1 MRQAILRA
9 LGRLPVSRMTH
20 HHHQENRHMATNLQ
34 DIKADQQAG
43 TNELARR
50 AAHPITGKTDY
61 LDKRKDLLGAGIP
74 GHMTVEREIR
84 TATVMLMQ
92 SKDLQAATPLS
103 FYVAVSIAINSGI
116 GLGNGKGYLV
126 AYKGNVSY
134 VPGWKGLIDLVN
146 RTGRASAWTGVVR
159 KGDHFAY
166 QLGDSPFL
174 EHRPGDSEEHADITH
189 YYAIGRVKG
198 AEFPHVVVWSVAK
211 VIKHLNQYNK
221 VGGKHYAAKNDDNIE
236 AYGRKVVLLQ
246 VIKYLP
252 TSVELENAV
261 AAENA
266 SASGKAAHV
275 ENTIDGNFVFI
286 DEEDADQGDQ
296 DQEEHPRTDAP
307 AAAAATEEK
316 PSANQ
321 RRAADAETVE
331 VREAQP
337 AAASATS
344 SGTSASKP
352 GALTPEASEQ
362 YERLMAQLHRA
373 GNLNQLADVYE
384 LVGEVEN
391 TELRGALNKLYQ
403 QRLAEMT
410 PRDNPGPGQEEKPT
424 APTKRTR
431 GARGAAPE

>member
-1 MRQAILRA
+1 
-9 LGRLPVSRMTH
+9 
-20 HHHQENRHMATNLQ
+20 MATNLQ
-34 DIKADQQAG
+34 DLTADQQAG

-50 AAHPITGKTDY
+50 AAHPIIGKTDF
-61 LDKRKDLLGAGIP
+61 LEQRKNLLGAGIP

-92 SKDLQAATPLS
+92 SKDLQAAKPQS

-174 EHRPGDSEEHADITH
+174 EHRPGDSEEFADITH
-189 YYAIGRVKG
+189 FYAIGRVKG
-198 AEFPHVVVWSVAK
+198 SEWPHVVVWSIAK
-211 VIKHLNQYNK
+211 VHKHLKEYNK
-221 VGGKHYAAKNDDNIE
+221 VGGKHYAAKNDDNFE

-266 SASGKAAHV
+266 SAAGKSAHV

-286 DEEDADQGDQ
+286 NDEDDAADL
-296 DQEEHPRTDAP
+296 QEEHPRTDTP
-307 AAAAATEEK
+307 ASTAATEEK
-316 PSANQ
+316 PTANEQ
-321 RRAADAETVE
+321 RRADAETVE
-331 VREAQP
+331 VRETQP
-337 AAASATS
+337 AASSTASA
-344 SGTSASKP
+344 AQKP
-352 GALTPEASEQ
+352 GALSPEESEQ
-362 YERLMAQLHRA
+362 YERLMVQLNRA
-373 GNLNQLADVYE
+373 SNLNQLADVYE
-384 LVGEVEN
+384 LVGDVPN
-391 TELRGALNKLYQ
+391 TELRAALNTLYK

-410 PRDNPGPGQEEKPT
+410 PKT
-424 APTKRTR
+424 APAAQAAAPAAPAKRTR
-431 GARGAAPE
+431 GARGTAPE

>member
-1 MRQAILRA
+1 
-9 LGRLPVSRMTH
+9 
-20 HHHQENRHMATNLQ
+20 MATNLQ
-34 DIKADQQAG
+34 DLKADQQAG

-50 AAHPITGKTDY
+50 AAHPIAGKTD
-61 LDKRKDLLGAGIP
+61 LLEKRKELLGAGIP

-92 SKDLQAATPLS
+92 SKDLQAATPHS

-159 KGDHFAY
+159 KGDHFDY

-174 EHRPGDSEEHADITH
+174 SHKPGDSEEHADITH
-189 YYAIGRVKG
+189 YYAVGRVKG
-198 AEFPHVVVWSVAK
+198 SEWPHIVVWSVNK
-211 VIKHLNQYNK
+211 VIKHLNFYNK
-221 VGGKHYAAKNDDNIE
+221 VGGKHYAVKNDDNME

-252 TSVELENAV
+252 TSVELENAI

-266 SASGKAAHV
+266 NASGKAAHV

-286 DEEDADQGDQ
+286 DEDDASGDQGE
-296 DQEEHPRTDAP
+296 EEHPRTDVPTPQP
-307 AAAAATEEK
+307 AGQQRSPAATEERET
-316 PSANQ
+316 ARD
-321 RRAADAETVE
+321 RRVADAETVE
-331 VREAQP
+331 VREVQQQ
-337 AAASATS
+337 ATS
-344 SGTSASKP
+344 ESKP
-352 GALTPEASEQ
+352 AALTPEASEQ
-362 YERLMAQLHRA
+362 YERLMGQLHRA
-373 GNLNQLADVYE
+373 GSLSQLADVYE

-391 TELRGALNKLYQ
+391 AELRGALNKLYQ

-410 PRDNPGPGQEEKPT
+410 PRDNPGPGQEEKPAAPTRRTRVRSTGT
-424 APTKRTR
+424 AP
-431 GARGAAPE
+431 E

>member
-1 MRQAILRA
+1 
-9 LGRLPVSRMTH
+9 
-20 HHHQENRHMATNLQ
+20 MATNLQ

-74 GHMTVEREIR
+74 SHMTVEREIR

-146 RTGRASAWTGVVR
+146 RTGRAQAWTGVVR

-198 AEFPHVVVWSVAK
+198 AEFPHIVVWSTAK
-211 VIKHLNQYNK
+211 VHKHLKEYNK
-221 VGGKHYAAKNDDNIE
+221 VGGKHYAAKNDDNFE

-266 SASGKAAHV
+266 SASGKSAHV

-286 DEEDADQGDQ
+286 DEEDAATDQAD
-296 DQEEHPRTDAP
+296 EIPRTDAP

-337 AAASATS
+337 TAASATQA
-344 SGTSASKP
+344 GTSASKP

-362 YERLMAQLHRA
+362 YERLMGQLHRA
-373 GNLNQLADVYE
+373 CNLNQLADVYE

-391 TELRGALNKLYQ
+391 TELRAALTNLYK

-410 PRDNPGPGQEEKPT
+410 PRENPGPGQEEKPA
-424 APTKRTR
+424 APTRRTR
-431 GARGAAPE
+431 GARGAGTAPE

>member
-1 MRQAILRA
+1 
-9 LGRLPVSRMTH
+9 
-20 HHHQENRHMATNLQ
+20 MATNLQ
-34 DIKADQQAG
+34 ELAADQQAG

-61 LDKRKDLLGAGIP
+61 LEKRKDLLGAGIP
-74 GHMTVEREIR
+74 GHMTVEREMR

-92 SKDLQAATPLS
+92 SKDLQAASPLS

-159 KGDHFAY
+159 KGDQFEY
-166 QLGDSPFL
+166 QLGDSPYL
-174 EHRPGDSEEHADITH
+174 KHKPGDSEEHADITH
-189 YYAIGRVKG
+189 YYAVGRVKG
-198 AEFPHVVVWSVAK
+198 AEYPHLVVWSVAK
-211 VIKHLNQYNK
+211 VHKHLKEYNK
-221 VGGKHYAAKNDDNIE
+221 VGGKHYAAKNDDNFE

-266 SASGKAAHV
+266 NASGKAAHV

-286 DEEDADQGDQ
+286 DEEDADAGQDQ
-296 DQEEHPRTDAP
+296 QEEHPRTDAP
-307 AAAAATEEK
+307 APTAAATEEK
-316 PSANQ
+316 PTPNE
-321 RRAADAETVE
+321 RRRADAETVE
-331 VREAQP
+331 VREAQ
-337 AAASATS
+337 AATSTASA
-344 SGTSASKP
+344 APKP

-362 YERLMAQLHRA
+362 YERLMVQLNRA

-384 LVGEVEN
+384 LVGEVQN
-391 TELRGALNKLYQ
+391 DELRGTLNKLYQ
-403 QRLAEMT
+403 QRLGEMT
-410 PRDNPGPGQEEKPT
+410 PKEQAPKADAPAAGP
-424 APTKRTR
+424 AKRTR
-431 GARGAAPE
+431 GGKAGGAAPE

>member
-1 MRQAILRA
+1 
-9 LGRLPVSRMTH
+9 
-20 HHHQENRHMATNLQ
+20 MATTLQ
-34 DIKADQQAG
+34 DLKADQQAG
-43 TNELARR
+43 TNEIARR
-50 AAHPITGKTDY
+50 AQHPITGKTDY
-61 LDKRKDLLGAGIP
+61 LEKRKDLLGAGIP

-159 KGDHFAY
+159 KGDHFDY
-166 QLGDSPFL
+166 QLGDSPYL
-174 EHRPGDSEEHADITH
+174 SHKPGDSEEHADITH
-189 YYAIGRVKG
+189 YYAVGRVKG
-198 AEFPHVVVWSVAK
+198 SEWPHIVVWSVGK

-221 VGGKHYAAKNDDNIE
+221 VGGKHYAVKNDDNME

-252 TSVELENAV
+252 TSVELENAI

-266 SASGKAAHV
+266 NASGKAAHV

-286 DEEDADQGDQ
+286 DEEDAADQAQ
-296 DQEEHPRTDAP
+296 DEEHPRTDAP
-307 AAAAATEEK
+307 APAAAATEEK
-316 PSANQ
+316 PSTNQ

-331 VREAQP
+331 VREVQQ
-337 AAASATS
+337 AAASTAQTA
-344 SGTSASKP
+344 TSASKP

-362 YERLMAQLHRA
+362 YERLMAQLNRA

-391 TELRGALNKLYQ
+391 AELRGALTTLYK
-403 QRLAEMT
+403 QRLNEMT
-410 PRDNPGPGQEEKPT
+410 PRDNPGNMPGPTDKPT
-424 APTKRTR
+424 SPARRTR
-431 GARGAAPE
+431 RGTGAAPE

>member
-1 MRQAILRA
+1 
-9 LGRLPVSRMTH
+9 
-20 HHHQENRHMATNLQ
+20 MATNLQ
-34 DIKADQQAG
+34 DLTADQQAG

-50 AAHPITGKTDY
+50 AAHPIIGKTDF
-61 LDKRKDLLGAGIP
+61 LEQRKNLLGAGIP

-92 SKDLQAATPLS
+92 SKDLQAAKPQS

-159 KGDHFAY
+159 KGDHFEYA
-166 QLGDSPFL
+166 LGDSPFL
-174 EHRPGDSEEHADITH
+174 THKPGDSEVHADITH
-189 YYAIGRVKG
+189 YYAVGRVKG
-198 AEFPHVVVWSVAK
+198 GEWPHLVVWSVAK
-211 VIKHLNQYNK
+211 VHKHLKEYNK
-221 VGGKHYAAKNDDNIE
+221 VGGKHYAAKNDDNFE

-252 TSVELENAV
+252 TSVELENSI

-266 SASGKAAHV
+266 NASGKSATV

-286 DEEDADQGDQ
+286 NDEDDAAEP

-307 AAAAATEEK
+307 APASTAATEEK
-316 PSANQ
+316 PTANEQ
-321 RRAADAETVE
+321 RRANAETVE

-337 AAASATS
+337 AATSTASA
-344 SGTSASKP
+344 APKP

-362 YERLMAQLHRA
+362 YERLMTQLHRA
-373 GNLNQLADVYE
+373 SNLNQLADVYE
-384 LVGEVEN
+384 LVGEVGN
-391 TELRGALNKLYQ
+391 AELRTALNTLYK
-403 QRLAEMT
+403 QRLAEMSPKDT
-410 PRDNPGPGQEEKPT
+410 PAAEAG
-424 APTKRTR
+424 APAAPAKRTR
-431 GARGAAPE
+431 GARGTSTGTVPE